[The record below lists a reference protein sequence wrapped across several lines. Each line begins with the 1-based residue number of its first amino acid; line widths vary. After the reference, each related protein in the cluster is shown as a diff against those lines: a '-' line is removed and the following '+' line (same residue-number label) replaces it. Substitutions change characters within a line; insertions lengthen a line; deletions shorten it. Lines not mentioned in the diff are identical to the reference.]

1 MNVLPVLRYGTHRS
15 RNPSP
20 RFVHTVV
27 LLRHGESLWNKQK
40 KFTGWSDIPLT
51 EAGEVDAK
59 DSGLLLGERKMKFDV
74 AFTSNLE
81 RAWRTCAVALSASGQ
96 SSVEV
101 IRSWRLNERH
111 YGALQGHSKDSPKLI
126 SLFGEETVIEWR
138 RSYLSTPPSVYNT
151 DFLKAMGA
159 DSLELCTSYMNPKY
173 LNRNKYFACRRIL
186 QHDTSPVS
194 PQFLNELGE
203 TDIFPG
209 TESLKQCQDR
219 VLYFW
224 QNTIAPRVR
233 SGEKVL
239 IVAHANTIRALV
251 KAIDGISDEQIH
263 HLRIP
268 NGIPLIYTLDENLQ
282 PTDLSDDIGFQANY
296 LVSSRNHSKVSNF

>member
-1 MNVLPVLRYGTHRS
+1 MRK
-15 RNPSP
+15 

-40 KFTGWSDIPLT
+40 KFTGWSDVPLT

-81 RAWRTCAVALSASGQ
+81 RAWRTSAVALSAAGQ
-96 SSVEV
+96 SGVEN

-111 YGALQGHSKDSPKLI
+111 YGALQGHAKDSTKLI
-126 SLFGEETVIEWR
+126 SLFGEEKVIEWR
-138 RSYLSTPPSVYNT
+138 RSYLATPPSIYNT
-151 DFLKAMGA
+151 DFLKAMGE

-173 LNRNKYFACRRIL
+173 LNRNKYFSCRGML
-186 QHDTSPVS
+186 QRSSIPVS
-194 PQFLNELGE
+194 PQFLNDLGD
-203 TDIFPG
+203 TDIFPEA
-209 TESLKQCQDR
+209 ESLKQCQDR

-233 SGEKVL
+233 SGENVL

-296 LVSSRNHSKVSNF
+296 LVSSRNHSKVEAIFSYTNSSYFSICR